1 MVLDGAGVAVG
12 VTMARVGII
21 EGITAK
27 DMMIK

>member
-1 MVLDGAGVAVG
+1 MAPDGAEVAVR

-21 EGITAK
+21 EETTAK

>member
-1 MVLDGAGVAVG
+1 MAPDGAGLAAGAIMV
-12 VTMARVGII
+12 RVGII